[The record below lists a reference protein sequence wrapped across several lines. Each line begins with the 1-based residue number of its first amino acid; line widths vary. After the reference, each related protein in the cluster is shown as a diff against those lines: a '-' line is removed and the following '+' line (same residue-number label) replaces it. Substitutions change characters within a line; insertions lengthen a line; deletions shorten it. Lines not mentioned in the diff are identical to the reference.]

1 MGWQRPS
8 ERTCELMLDGIRR
21 AFEPA
26 ILQQWVEDIDRV
38 VGQDPVIAE
47 DPVLRAIVWR
57 ANRSHL
63 VHWAQAILAD
73 PGAPVSANTG
83 RDALAAVRD
92 LVRRGH
98 DDSVSQAWSAG
109 QAVAW
114 RNWMQIAFELTADH
128 HELATLLDYSARSI
142 FEFGHLTSLA
152 TVAEV
157 RREREQLTERTHAE
171 RLETVALLID
181 GAPIARER
189 AETRLGYDLDHS
201 HLAAIAW
208 IDDSEPDTA
217 TLDATADAL
226 AAASDTVRPLSILAT
241 TASRWIWLPTAQ
253 MPHPPSVWAIL
264 AEHATVRLALGSLA
278 TGITGFRRSHHEALA
293 TQRLLMR
300 SPDRARSASWD
311 DVRVAALVS
320 EDDVRAR
327 EFVRQALGD
336 LADADPDLRETVRVY
351 LREQSSAPRAA
362 RLLHTHRNT
371 ILTRIAR
378 AERLLPRPL
387 ADNSLDVSV
396 ALEVSRWTAAGTGT
410 YAP

>member
-1 MGWQRPS
+1 
-8 ERTCELMLDGIRR
+8 MLDGIRR

-26 ILQQWVEDIDRV
+26 TLQQWVEDIDRV
-38 VGQDPVIAE
+38 VSQDPAIGE

-114 RNWMQIAFELTADH
+114 RNWMQIAFELTTDH

-189 AETRLGYDLDHS
+189 AETRLGYDLDRH

-208 IDDSEPDTA
+208 VDAADPDASILDRTA
-217 TLDATADAL
+217 EAL
-226 AAASDTVRPLSILAT
+226 AAAVGAIRPLSIHAT
-241 TASRWIWLPTAQ
+241 AASRWIWIATENDPDTRAISTILDMHPGAQ
-253 MPHPPSVWAIL
+253 
-264 AEHATVRLALGSLA
+264 LALGSVGNSLD
-278 TGITGFRRSHHEALA
+278 GFRRSHREAIA

-300 SPDRARSASWD
+300 ATRPARFARWD
-311 DVRVAALVS
+311 DVRIASFVS
-320 EDDVRAR
+320 HDDAQTH
-327 EFVRQALGD
+327 EFVRQTLGD
-336 LADADPDLRETVRVY
+336 LAHADPELRDTVRVY

-362 RLLHTHRNT
+362 ALLHTHRNT

-378 AERLLPRPL
+378 AEQLLPSPL
-387 ADNSLDVSV
+387 AHSSLDVAL
-396 ALEVSRWTAAGTGT
+396 ALEIARWS
-410 YAP
+410 